1 MSLKNKGTRAGFDP
15 RTKLLLL
22 VLVILSASTAPSL
35 RYELG
40 LVSLIAL
47 FALLC
52 GRWKLAAGGMAFYGV
67 IYLLSLAA
75 AAMEPSAWQAV
86 FLAFFGLIHK
96 VYPCGMLAGLM
107 VATTKVSEFLS
118 AMNRIHA
125 PKKLVIP
132 FAVML
137 RYMPAIREDWR
148 FIKDAM
154 YLRDV
159 SPTLGGLLRHPARTV
174 ECVYVP
180 LLSAA
185 SKAADEL
192 SIASVT
198 RGIENPKNRTCLQEI
213 RFGGADL
220 AAFLA
225 FAAYFLA
232 GQLWKGV
239 FL

>member
-96 VYPCGMLAGLM
+96 VYPCRHAGGTDGGHHQGQRVPVGHEPDPRAEEAGHSLC
-107 VATTKVSEFLS
+107 
-118 AMNRIHA
+118 RHA
-125 PKKLVIP
+125 PVH
-132 FAVML
+132 A
-137 RYMPAIREDWR
+137 RYPGKTGASSRTLCICGTCRQPWEACCGIRPERWS
-148 FIKDAM
+148 
-154 YLRDV
+154 V
-159 SPTLGGLLRHPARTV
+159 STCRSFRPRPKRRTSFPS
-174 ECVYVP
+174 P
-180 LLSAA
+180 L
-185 SKAADEL
+185 
-192 SIASVT
+192 
-198 RGIENPKNRTCLQEI
+198 
-213 RFGGADL
+213 
-220 AAFLA
+220 
-225 FAAYFLA
+225 
-232 GQLWKGV
+232 
-239 FL
+239 